1 MIEQLRSN
9 AELNAEKA
17 ENLRTFSGLK
27 LLHIKKQVEKL
38 LSHIGDYG
46 FFIEYTKHDIS
57 HIEEMLKIVEWLI
70 PGQTQDVMTPAEWMM
85 LVLSIY
91 FHDMGMLITKDEFDN
106 RGASDFSDYKK
117 DVYNL
122 KYGRDYLQKTQSL
135 GEKEDVFLYQEYVR
149 KNHAKRIR
157 MWISGEPEGNAE
169 LVGEIQKLLSPLDDL
184 FRQDLAMI
192 CESHHLNNLRDYSV
206 YDTNRC
212 YESADESKVNLQYVA
227 VMLRTAD
234 LLHITMDRTPVIEYN
249 AFCPTDPIS
258 ILEWQ
263 KQKAVRA
270 VRPMEMRDDD
280 GNVDKDRQSDK
291 ISITAHFE
299 TVNQAEAFFALMDY
313 LINGFFYEGIFYVTK
328 FLRSNI

>member
-106 RGASDFSDYKK
+106 ILNMAGIIYRRHKVWEKK
-117 DVYNL
+117 RMYF
-122 KYGRDYLQKTQSL
+122 Y
-135 GEKEDVFLYQEYVR
+135 
-149 KNHAKRIR
+149 IR
-157 MWISGEPEGNAE
+157 SM
-169 LVGEIQKLLSPLDDL
+169 
-184 FRQDLAMI
+184 
-192 CESHHLNNLRDYSV
+192 
-206 YDTNRC
+206 
-212 YESADESKVNLQYVA
+212 
-227 VMLRTAD
+227 
-234 LLHITMDRTPVIEYN
+234 
-249 AFCPTDPIS
+249 
-258 ILEWQ
+258 
-263 KQKAVRA
+263 
-270 VRPMEMRDDD
+270 
-280 GNVDKDRQSDK
+280 
-291 ISITAHFE
+291 
-299 TVNQAEAFFALMDY
+299 
-313 LINGFFYEGIFYVTK
+313 
-328 FLRSNI
+328 